1 MQFNVVLRKTNRS
14 LIDNEE
20 QESNFRHSVDLD
32 LTKLPSGMDS
42 KPSIDDVLFEAVR
55 GFFTSIFEVFPS
67 VNDFKNT
74 GLFLEVTRSG
84 VDLALVLLTRTR
96 GVTSP
101 SFFGILADSF
111 LWTGLLPACST
122 ELEHLLS
129 RVHLFEFHQS
139 QFYYFFSMVSRA
151 FLNCI

>member
-1 MQFNVVLRKTNRS
+1 MLSRGIPFWKVC
-14 LIDNEE
+14 IG
-20 QESNFRHSVDLD
+20 
-32 LTKLPSGMDS
+32 LT
-42 KPSIDDVLFEAVR
+42 IDDVLFEAVR
-55 GFFTSIFEVFPS
+55 GFFTSIFEVFTS

-122 ELEHLLS
+122 EFAS
-129 RVHLFEFHQS
+129 FKEFLRCTFGNLVVVVWLPCYKENKNNNH
-139 QFYYFFSMVSRA
+139 
-151 FLNCI
+151 